1 MLYKNKFKKYFLGFR
16 QFLMVLVAVGMLVTT
31 GPNLQNYLFSIIDP
45 NSQSIYD
52 SAFGGQLIHFPSLF
66 DWLAGIFSIP
76 VLLVSL
82 VVSISLVKINSPIKL
97 LIRSGLACFLSW
109 CGVDIYIGL
118 VHYTYEVNF
127 YLQCLI
133 ANLTGAVIFS
143 FLLLVFFEAANF
155 HMRSLKK
162 IRQIDLIV
170 CELVF
175 VLLAFLFLCLIYYIS
190 VFLFKP
196 LPVNLQIYSAYPAS
210 GYLTKQEDSVIKNV
224 SVKDV
229 LLPGNSMSS
238 KFKVISVDNDFELQ
252 FDSNSNNQIYEVKLA
267 FVEGCSELDQ
277 ALEEVLPSSWAVY
290 DSVKNL
296 NISLD
301 SGTTEVYSN
310 SAERNFINDHK
321 ENELQTLFWLEIS
334 EDEEVLEVTQFFSER
349 INLKYEGDPQPQ
361 YFLLSAYLLEKNE
374 SAVGPLARNINIS
387 IDDNKYSQA
396 FKIDDELLS
405 SSEVKCQSLSPG
417 GYAINSD
424 SSENTSLVDSPLA
437 GVVISIVPDFGDE
450 VIRYFDKSIVS
461 IEGGSGYRSIMDLD
475 LEEMIYSQSDDI
487 NLFSISGNLKRF
499 VKDGVEQQLSTSDR
513 YKAIGDFSATYISG
527 GWISIEGRADFLWNR
542 KNRLN
547 PTRWEITN
555 MGWGELVAIFGG
567 VLVLLGWVLR
577 KLIFPRLSDNKNIE
591 WKVF

>member
-1 MLYKNKFKKYFLGFR
+1 MLDRIRMKKYFFEFR
-16 QFLMVLVAVGMLVTT
+16 QFLMVLVAVAMLVTT

-52 SAFGGQLIHFPSLF
+52 SAFGGQLIHFPTLF
-66 DWLAGIFSIP
+66 DWLAGISSIP

-82 VVSISLVKINSPIKL
+82 VVSISLVKINSPIKI

-109 CGVDIYIGL
+109 CVIDIYIGL
-118 VHYTYEVNF
+118 AHYNYDVNF

-143 FLLLVFFEAANF
+143 FFLLVFFEAAYL
-155 HMRSLKK
+155 HIHSSKK
-162 IRQIDLIV
+162 IRQIDLMA
-170 CELVF
+170 CELIF
-175 VLLAFLFLCLIYYIS
+175 VLLAFLLLCLIYYIS

-196 LPVNLQIYSAYPAS
+196 LPVKLQIYSAYPAS
-210 GYLTKQEDSVIKNV
+210 GYLTKKEDSAI
-224 SVKDV
+224 KDV
-229 LLPGNSMSS
+229 SAKDILLPGNSMPS
-238 KFKVISVDNDFELQ
+238 KFKVISVDGDFELQ
-252 FDSNSNNQIYEVKLA
+252 FDSNSNNQMYEVKLA

-277 ALEEVLPSSWAVY
+277 ALEEVLPSSWNVY
-290 DSVKNL
+290 ESVKNL

-301 SGTTEVYSN
+301 SGTTDLFSN

-321 ENELQTLFWLEIS
+321 ENELQTLFWLELS
-334 EDEEVLEVTQFFSER
+334 EDEEGFEVTQFFSER
-349 INLKYEGDPQPQ
+349 INLKYESDPQPQ
-361 YFLLSAYLLEKNE
+361 YFLLSTYLLEKNE
-374 SAVGPLARNINIS
+374 SAVGPIARNINIS
-387 IDDNKYSQA
+387 IDENKYSQT
-396 FKIDDELLS
+396 FKINGEVLS
-405 SSEVKCQSLSPG
+405 SSEVICQSLSPRD
-417 GYAINSD
+417 YDINSD
-424 SSENTSLVDSPLA
+424 GLENTSLVDSPIA
-437 GVVISIVPDFGDE
+437 GVVVSIVPDFGDK

-475 LEEMIYSQSDDI
+475 LEEMIYSRSDDI

-513 YKAIGDFSATYISG
+513 YTAIGEFSATYISG
-527 GWISIEGRADFLWNR
+527 GWVSIEGRADFLWNR
-542 KNRLN
+542 KSRLN
-547 PTRWEITN
+547 PTRWEITD

-567 VLVLLGWVLR
+567 ILVLLGWILR